1 MWRIT
6 GFQADALN
14 YVQIKTIVTYHLT
27 MLEWL
32 PIKRQKAKTTNQPP
46 PKKLEKQKHKY

>member
-1 MWRIT
+1 MAVHEKNKIT
-6 GFQADALN
+6 N
-14 YVQIKTIVTYHLT
+14 YQKMQIKTIVTYHLT